1 MRLSEVSTMDSKS
14 KSWLMVT
21 LFIWLAMSA
30 WEIYNW
36 AAKGSLVGI
45 AYIPF
50 FMALIIW
57 RCAFKY
63 EIILEA
69 EKVSVTMTGLGYYHQ
84 WQATTAETRML
95 MPKRKRMLLREL
107 GVSRYSHMYS
117 SLDSNPMRVL
127 LVQRA
132 GKKNPNAL
140 LFKASDDYY
149 TKFAQYLKQQNPEL
163 IIRTMDNTK

>member
-1 MRLSEVSTMDSKS
+1 MRLTELSTMDSKS
-14 KSWLMVT
+14 KNWLVVT
-21 LFIWLAMSA
+21 LLIWLAMSG
-30 WEIYNW
+30 WEIYSW
-36 AAKGSLVGI
+36 VIKGSIVGI

-50 FMALIIW
+50 FLALIIW
-57 RCAFKY
+57 RCAFQY
-63 EIILEA
+63 EVVLDADKI
-69 EKVSVTMTGLGYYHQ
+69 SVTMTGLGYFYQ

-95 MPKRKRMLLREL
+95 MPVRKRMLLREL

-127 LVQRA
+127 LVQRE
-132 GKKNPNAL
+132 GKKNPHAL

-163 IIRTMDNTK
+163 IIRNMENTK

>member
-14 KSWLMVT
+14 KYWLIGT
-21 LFIWLAMSA
+21 LLIWLAMSA

-36 AAKGSLVGI
+36 VTKGSLIGI

-50 FMALIIW
+50 FMALIVW
-57 RCAFKY
+57 RCAFQY
-63 EIILEA
+63 EVVLEE
-69 EKVSVTMTGLGYYHQ
+69 EKISVTMTGLGYFHQ
-84 WQATTAETRML
+84 WQAATTEARML
-95 MPKRKRMLLREL
+95 MPTRKRMLLREL

-127 LVQRA
+127 LVQRE
-132 GKKNPNAL
+132 GKKNPHAL

-163 IIRTMDNTK
+163 IIRTMENTK